1 MLKLRIKEVG
11 TVVPPHTPTFS
22 HRVEIWRDNAGAVYA
37 YGEIL
42 GEECWMHVP
51 GLASFRFS
59 RDADEVAASITHGA
73 EEELVLDAYR
83 RRVLPMALQVR
94 GREILHAS
102 AVSSPTGVMALCGAS
117 QIGKSTI
124 AFGLGRRGYS
134 LWGDDVLAFEI
145 SNGNARAVSL
155 PFEIRLRPSAADFF
169 GREAVA
175 ASATAGAVER
185 SPALENAPL
194 ASLCVLRHADE
205 SAVPVIVRR
214 LPFAEAFSTI
224 LGHACWFTIHDS
236 EGKRRVIDHYLD
248 LATRTP
254 IFDVT
259 FKPGFE
265 NLPAVLDAIEQVLQ
279 RSGQV
284 ASPSLQAGSNR

>member
-11 TVVPPHTPTFS
+11 TAVPPPNQTPGR
-22 HRVEIWRDNAGAVYA
+22 RVEIWRDNAGAIYA

-42 GEECWMHVP
+42 GDKCSMHVP
-51 GLASFRFS
+51 GIASFHFTRNG
-59 RDADEVAASITHGA
+59 DEVAAAITNGVG
-73 EEELVLDAYR
+73 EELVQDAYR

-102 AVSSPTGVMALCGAS
+102 AVSSPAGVMALCGAS
-117 QIGKSTI
+117 QVGKSTI
-124 AFGLGRRGYS
+124 AFGLSRRGYS

-145 SNGNARAVSL
+145 SDGHATAFSL
-155 PFEIRLRPSAADFF
+155 PFEIRLRPSAAEFF

-175 ASATAGAVER
+175 ASAAAGTAEDLPGVETV
-185 SPALENAPL
+185 PI
-194 ASLCVLRHADE
+194 ASLCVLSRADD
-205 SAVPVIVRR
+205 SAGPVIVRR

-248 LATRTP
+248 LAARTP
-254 IFDVT
+254 IFDVA

-279 RSGQV
+279 ENGQAPSTS
-284 ASPSLQAGSNR
+284 ASRH

>member
-1 MLKLRIKEVG
+1 MMRLSIKHAEAM
-11 TVVPPHTPTFS
+11 VPPPVPALDPP
-22 HRVEIWRDNAGAVYA
+22 VEIWRDHAGAIYA

-51 GLASFRFS
+51 GLASFRFTL
-59 RDADEVAASITHGA
+59 DGDEIAAAITDGA
-73 EEELVLDAYR
+73 EEELVQDAYR

-102 AVSSPTGVMALCGAS
+102 AVNSHAGVTALCGAS
-117 QIGKSTI
+117 QAGKSTI
-124 AFGLGRRGYS
+124 AFGLSCRGHS

-145 SNGNARAVSL
+145 SNGSAMAVSL
-155 PFEIRLRPSAADFF
+155 PFEIRLRPSAAEFF
-169 GREAVA
+169 GPEAMAVSA
-175 ASATAGAVER
+175 AAGTAEHLPGVKTV
-185 SPALENAPL
+185 PI
-194 ASLCVLRHADE
+194 ASLCVLRRADD

-248 LATRTP
+248 LAARTP
-254 IFDVT
+254 IFDVV

-279 RSGQV
+279 ENGQA
-284 ASPSLQAGSNR
+284 ASTSAIRH